1 MKTNRPAT
9 ACNRAV
15 AHKDQ
20 QRGPTAFP
28 ALILATILLFTV
40 TCSLDYGQA
49 EVVEELSEEI
59 PDTIIYEFTHTVV
72 RDGRPVLIVEAAES
86 QTFSRRDTQLLSG
99 IAFRE
104 LDRSGDLVTSGT
116 ANNAVYDTATQD
128 VEITGNVLFF
138 SAEEE
143 ATLTA
148 DSLFWDDE
156 NRMLRAEPEDS
167 VRVATEEGTNI
178 EGRGFEVDMQFRT
191 MTYERGVRGRIILDG
206 E

>member
-1 MKTNRPAT
+1 MRPRRPQPTTRTGA
-9 ACNRAV
+9 AIGAAV
-15 AHKDQ
+15 V
-20 QRGPTAFP
+20 
-28 ALILATILLFTV
+28 LSSLLAAAS
-40 TCSLDYGQA
+40 CSLDYGQA
-49 EVVEELSEEI
+49 EVVDELSEEI
-59 PDTIIYEFTHTVV
+59 PDTIVYEFTHTVV
-72 RDGRPVLIVEAAES
+72 RDGRPILIVEASES
-86 QTFSRRDTQLLSG
+86 QTFSRRDTQHLSG

-104 LDRSGDLVTSGT
+104 LDRSGDLITSGT
-116 ANNAVYDTATQD
+116 ADSAVYDTSTQN

-156 NRMLRAEPEDS
+156 ARMLRAQPEDS

-191 MTYERGVRGRIILDG
+191 MTYERGVRGRIILD
-206 E
+206 EE